1 MGLIFCKSVSEN
13 GVSPVFGT
21 VIRVKYNHK
30 ERKTQRRTY
39 IMKRKA
45 INAAVTLAGAATIWL
60 GGWAGLW
67 LITGIMK
74 LLNL

>member
-1 MGLIFCKSVSEN
+1 
-13 GVSPVFGT
+13 
-21 VIRVKYNHK
+21 
-30 ERKTQRRTY
+30 
-39 IMKRKA
+39 MKRKA